1 MTSTGAE
8 ISRAA
13 AFAALSA
20 ASFFH
25 NGDSSRLLNTNS
37 PSTELMMPV
46 KNMQRQPHTSKSAP
60 GKIDDMVRY
69 TIEASK
75 VPRPAP
81 PPPIKPDTAPRYF
94 GATDS
99 VPMVCVDAT
108 TPPTNT
114 PCTSRNA
121 RNRIGA
127 ARPTCATVGKTPKSA
142 VEIPT
147 PTTARIIA
155 PLRPC
160 RSAYEPNHAEP
171 SGRISRVTAND
182 AYTAASESMAC

>member
-1 MTSTGAE
+1 MRSGERTTSTGALLLC
-8 ISRAA
+8 SAVFA
-13 AFAALSA
+13 AFSA

-25 NGDSSRLLNTNS
+25 SGDSSRLLNTKR

-46 KNMQRQPHTSKSAP
+46 KNMQRHPHTSKRSP
-60 GKIDDMVRY
+60 GKIADIARNVSD
-69 TIEASK
+69 ASNA
-75 VPRPAP
+75 PSPAP
-81 PPPIKPDTAPRYF
+81 PPPISPDTAPRYF

-114 PCTSRNA
+114 PCTRRSN

-127 ARPTCATVGKTPKSA
+127 TSPTCATVGSSPKAA
-142 VEIPT
+142 VDKPT
-147 PTTARIIA
+147 PTTAMIIA

-160 RSAYEPNHAEP
+160 RSA
-171 SGRISRVTAND
+171 
-182 AYTAASESMAC
+182 